1 MIKSVGIDLAG
12 SGEHKVR
19 CLDEKAELCDGFG
32 FETTPE
38 GLEKLEQ
45 RIFSDGANPTVVFE
59 PTGLAWIAVAVYIRA
74 RHPDCHLVRTQS
86 RNVAALR
93 KYLRRS
99 SKSDKIDAM
108 TLAKMP
114 FVDAERLNDV
124 FLPPAKVY
132 AIQRLARQ
140 RRRLESDM
148 AARKTRIISLL
159 DGYLP
164 GVRQSFS
171 NLWSPQANA
180 FLSSRLNPL
189 AVARDGEKALDR
201 FMTRARPKRRKDT
214 VERHMLFLCLSGC
227 SHHLRAFDI
236 GRDDQ

>member
-12 SGEHKVR
+12 TGEHKVR

-38 GLEKLEQ
+38 GLAKLEE
-45 RIFSDGANPTVVFE
+45 RIFKDRANPIVVFE
-59 PTGLAWIAVAVYIRA
+59 PTGLAWVAVAVYLRA
-74 RHPDCHLVRTQS
+74 RHPDCRLVRTQS

-99 SKSDKIDAM
+99 SKSDKIDAI

-114 FVDAERLNDV
+114 FIDAERLNEV
-124 FLPPAKVY
+124 FLPPAKIY

-148 AARKTRIISLL
+148 AARKTRII
-159 DGYLP
+159 
-164 GVRQSFS
+164 
-171 NLWSPQANA
+171 
-180 FLSSRLNPL
+180 
-189 AVARDGEKALDR
+189 
-201 FMTRARPKRRKDT
+201 
-214 VERHMLFLCLSGC
+214 
-227 SHHLRAFDI
+227 
-236 GRDDQ
+236 